1 MTSARRE
8 YDYIIVGAGSAG
20 CALAYRLSR
29 EASRKV
35 LLLEAGGRDTQPM
48 IHMPLGFAF
57 LMKNAAVNWLYETE
71 PEPNMHN
78 RKVAWPRGKVLGG
91 CSSINGM
98 VYIRGQ
104 RQDYDHWHALG
115 NEGWSYDDVLP
126 YFKRSEHRADGGNE
140 YHGYG
145 GPLWVQEVA
154 NEDKMEMA
162 DLFVE
167 ACVQTGLPYNE
178 DFNGASQEGAGYYQL
193 NIKRGLRQ
201 SAARTFLKQ
210 CEQRP
215 NLTLETGALTER
227 ILLEDGRAVG
237 VQYSKSKG
245 KKTTIEQA
253 YARGEVILCG
263 GVINSPQLLELSG
276 IGDSDRLTS
285 LGIPVAADLP
295 GVGENL
301 QDHLTINV
309 IQGLQGTNTF
319 YEESRPLSL
328 LKNIVR
334 FFTQRR
340 GLLTHPA
347 SQVGVFFRTNDKEK
361 LPDAQVHFAPAAG
374 EYDKRGN
381 LKTVA
386 GTTAT
391 VCHLKPESR
400 GSVHIKSSDP
410 AQAPAIH
417 ANYLNEESDRTA
429 MIAAV
434 RKVRQMFGAPA
445 LDRYRT
451 QELQPGPAAQ
461 SDEEI
466 LSFIRAHGESVY
478 HPVGTCKMGNDD
490 MAVVDDRLRVRGV
503 EGLRVADASVMPRVP
518 AGNTHAPTVM
528 IAEKCADML
537 LQDAGIKVHTPQ
549 VASKA
554 QEKTTRRKTKVVAVQ

>member
-1 MTSARRE
+1 M
-8 YDYIIVGAGSAG
+8 
-20 CALAYRLSR
+20 
-29 EASRKV
+29 
-35 LLLEAGGRDTQPM
+35 
-48 IHMPLGFAF
+48 
-57 LMKNAAVNWLYETE
+57 
-71 PEPNMHN
+71 
-78 RKVAWPRGKVLGG
+78 
-91 CSSINGM
+91 
-98 VYIRGQ
+98 
-104 RQDYDHWHALG
+104 
-115 NEGWSYDDVLP
+115 
-126 YFKRSEHRADGGNE
+126 
-140 YHGYG
+140 
-145 GPLWVQEVA
+145 
-154 NEDKMEMA
+154 
-162 DLFVE
+162 
-167 ACVQTGLPYNE
+167 
-178 DFNGASQEGAGYYQL
+178 
-193 NIKRGLRQ
+193 
-201 SAARTFLKQ
+201 
-210 CEQRP
+210 
-215 NLTLETGALTER
+215 
-227 ILLEDGRAVG
+227 
-237 VQYSKSKG
+237 
-245 KKTTIEQA
+245 
-253 YARGEVILCG
+253 
-263 GVINSPQLLELSG
+263 
-276 IGDSDRLTS
+276 
-285 LGIPVAADLP
+285 
-295 GVGENL
+295 
-301 QDHLTINV
+301 
-309 IQGLQGTNTF
+309 
-319 YEESRPLSL
+319 
-328 LKNIVR
+328 
-334 FFTQRR
+334 
-340 GLLTHPA
+340 
-347 SQVGVFFRTNDKEK
+347 
-361 LPDAQVHFAPAAG
+361 
-374 EYDKRGN
+374 
-381 LKTVA
+381 A